1 MKRLIIGIT
10 GASGAVIGVRL
21 LEWLSKNGIETH
33 LIVSKWGRRTLEHE
47 TSFSFEYVS
56 KMASYFYSSG
66 DMAASISSGS
76 FITDGMIIVP
86 CSMSS
91 LASISIGNAGTLIQR
106 AADVIIKEKRKLV
119 LVPREVPLSA
129 IHIENMLKLAKL
141 GVIILPPMPAF
152 YNNPETLDDV
162 INHIVSRIL
171 DQFSI
176 ENRLTK
182 RWSGQI

>member
-1 MKRLIIGIT
+1 MKMTNFIY
-10 GASGAVIGVRL
+10 
-21 LEWLSKNGIETH
+21 N
-33 LIVSKWGRRTLEHE
+33 
-47 TSFSFEYVS
+47 
-56 KMASYFYSSG
+56 SG
-66 DMAASISSGS
+66 DMAAPISSGS

-91 LASISIGNAGTLIQR
+91 LASISFGNAQTLIQR

-119 LVPREVPLSA
+119 LVPREIPLSI

-141 GVIILPPMPAF
+141 GVTILPPMPAF
-152 YNNPETLDDV
+152 YNNPETLDDI

-176 ENRLTK
+176 ENTLTK
-182 RWSGQI
+182 RWSGQL